1 MRLATTAPP
10 LDDFLNID
18 VRRLSRDGYLEVGSR
33 KRMAW
38 RVSGELLGPVVI
50 TAGSDFV
57 DIIDEAKAPGR
68 RRFGASVQLTET
80 SVTYGTRRWFVCPEC
95 DRRCALLYIDD
106 TELLVCRICL
116 GAPYLSASLGKSA
129 RLQDRRE
136 KARRA
141 LFVDAEGNA
150 HRPKGMHTDTW
161 LRRWMVLWDAE
172 KAIAEEAASILDRWD
187 GEV

>member
-1 MRLATTAPP
+1 
-10 LDDFLNID
+10 
-18 VRRLSRDGYLEVGSR
+18 
-33 KRMAW
+33 MAW
-38 RVSGELLGPVVI
+38 RVDGELVGPVVI
-50 TAGSDFV
+50 AAASDCL
-57 DIIDEAKAPGR
+57 DIFDEAKTPGR
-68 RRFGASVQLTET
+68 PRFGASVRLTET

-106 TELLVCRICL
+106 TEMLVCRICL

-141 LFVDAEGNA
+141 LFMDSAGQF

-161 LRRWMVLWDAE
+161 LKRHMKLWAIED
-172 KAIAEEAASILDRWD
+172 AIARDIGNIDF
-187 GEV
+187 